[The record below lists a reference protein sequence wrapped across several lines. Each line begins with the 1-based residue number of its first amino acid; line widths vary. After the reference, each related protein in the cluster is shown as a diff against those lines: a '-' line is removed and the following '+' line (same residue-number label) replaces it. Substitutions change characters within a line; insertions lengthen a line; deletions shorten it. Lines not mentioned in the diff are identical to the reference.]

1 MGTVVAA
8 VRRGRET
15 VKGIAARLSTEAG
28 TEAWKQ
34 AEGIADKEAPE
45 RPRQGKTGKRGKE
58 KAKAE

>member
-1 MGTVVAA
+1 MGTVLAA
-8 VRRGRET
+8 VRRSRET

-28 TEAWKQ
+28 TEVWKQ
-34 AEGIADKEAPE
+34 AEEKADKEAPE